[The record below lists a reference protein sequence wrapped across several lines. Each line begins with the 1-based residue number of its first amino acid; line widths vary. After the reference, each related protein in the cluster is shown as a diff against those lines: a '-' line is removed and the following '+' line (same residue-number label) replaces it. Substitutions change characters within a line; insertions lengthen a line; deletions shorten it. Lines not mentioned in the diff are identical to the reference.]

1 MAMPAVLE
9 EPEEPEEPE
18 DGEVPV
24 EVALPPAA
32 VNVVL
37 TTGHTPLLTHDL

>member
-9 EPEEPEEPE
+9 EPEEPDE
-18 DGEVPV
+18 GGVPV
-24 EVALPPAA
+24 EVELPPAT

-37 TTGHTPLLTHDL
+37 ATGHTPLLTHDL